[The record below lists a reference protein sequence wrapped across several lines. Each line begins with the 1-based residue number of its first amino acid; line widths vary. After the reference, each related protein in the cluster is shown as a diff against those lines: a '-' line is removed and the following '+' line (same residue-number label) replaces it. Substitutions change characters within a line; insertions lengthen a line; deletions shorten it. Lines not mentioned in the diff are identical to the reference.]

1 MLAENQLND
10 AFFRFKDLADKKK
23 EVFDDDIIALI
34 DDEFSKGLDI
44 IKLISLTIYAGTE
57 GPQYADLTLEID
69 GETVQNKSEG
79 DGPVDALFNSIKSL
93 IPHTAK
99 LQLYQVHA
107 VTEGTDAQAEV
118 SVRLHESGKTVIGRG
133 ADTDTLVASARAYIS
148 ALNRLMIKREK
159 NIPEEVAN

>member
-1 MLAENQLND
+1 M
-10 AFFRFKDLADKKK
+10 
-23 EVFDDDIIALI
+23 
-34 DDEFSKGLDI
+34 
-44 IKLISLTIYAGTE
+44 ISLSIYAGTE
-57 GPQYADLTLEID
+57 GPQFADLKLEID
-69 GETVQNKSEG
+69 GEVKQNRSEG
-79 DGPVDALFNSIKSL
+79 DGPVDALFNSIRAL

-148 ALNRLMIKREK
+148 ALNRLMVKREK
-159 NIPEEVAN
+159 NIPEELAN

>member
-93 IPHTAK
+93 RQIITTAT
-99 LQLYQVHA
+99 LYA
-107 VTEGTDAQAEV
+107 
-118 SVRLHESGKTVIGRG
+118 
-133 ADTDTLVASARAYIS
+133 
-148 ALNRLMIKREK
+148 
-159 NIPEEVAN
+159 